1 MKRSRRRTSQI
12 LVWAISLIVVLSMA
26 LGLAVSVLP
35 QPRPPT
41 PTPAP
46 IPYVFAVCGDSA
58 AAGESGESADSYS
71 LLLKQVV
78 EDGNFFLIHTGNLV
92 SDGSESEFE
101 DFAELMSGF
110 PLFFYP
116 VPGNRDHYQG
126 TLNNYLRHSGAPD
139 VHYSFDYGLVHFS
152 LANSSL
158 GELTSEE
165 LAWLQADLVA
175 SPLPVKM
182 VFLHYP
188 PLDPAGNA
196 DILRSGNEEFMAL
209 MEAQKV
215 DYVFA
220 GHIPGY
226 HAEDRDGV
234 HYVITG
240 GLGAPPDQETGES
253 DPSHYVRVTV
263 LGTEVT
269 VEPVPLIE

>member
-12 LVWAISLIVVLSMA
+12 LLWTISLLVALSMA

-46 IPYVFAVCGDSA
+46 IPYVFAVCGDST
-58 AAGESGESADSYS
+58 AAGESSDNSSGYS
-71 LLLKQVV
+71 HLLKRVV

-92 SDGSESEFE
+92 PDGSESEFQG
-101 DFAELMSGF
+101 FAALMSGF

-126 TLNNYLRHSGAPD
+126 TLDNYLRYSGAPKA
-139 VHYSFDYGLVHFS
+139 HYSFDYGSVHFS
-152 LANSSL
+152 LANSNL
-158 GELTSEE
+158 GELTLEE

-175 SPLPVKM
+175 SQLPVKM

-188 PLDPAGNA
+188 PFDPVGSA
-196 DILRSGNEEFMAL
+196 DILRSGNEEFIAL
-209 MEAQKV
+209 MEDQEV

-220 GHIPGY
+220 GHILGY
-226 HAEDRDGV
+226 HAQDRGGV
-234 HYVITG
+234 QYVLTG

-253 DPSHYVRVTV
+253 SPNHYVRVTV
-263 LGTEVT
+263 LGTDIT
-269 VEPVPLIE
+269 VEAVPLAE